1 MRTLKRILV
10 FILFTMALIGTVGG
24 LKYKK
29 VYAVNYAAVL
39 SEDFESYTTN
49 TTYNSTRVAGNW
61 TFYYGTVS
69 TNAVLSDTKSGQMRW
84 YSTATENYPYAD
96 YHFDAATTIDKIEFN
111 YAVSNTN
118 VHFDVQYSTDGT
130 NYTNIERVTPSGTS
144 KTAYSKVLA
153 SPLSITNFRVK
164 INDTGTAPA
173 KDNYTFRI
181 DDVVLSVESSAPQI
195 ATPANASISG
205 NVLSFDAVDH
215 AVSYNIGYFE
225 SEDAESPKKYVNIT
239 ETSYTFKEQS
249 EDGFNYIKIQTI
261 ADGVNYL
268 NSNYAYVGT
277 FTNTTINVKTV
288 TEMVALAGEALPP
301 FTYYDITGVVGTVAN
316 ANTANFDLTDGVS
329 TIAVFNLKDS
339 KEGTNRPIAQ
349 MGFAEGDT
357 IRIKAYKETASGG
370 RLRGYLVSVTHNY
383 GSQFSALN
391 TAASL
396 KVDYTSNMSNA
407 PAESVATMHLP
418 TSSLGNVAANVSHA
432 SELGFSNSLFKMI
445 SSKNS
450 ASNNTF
456 IASSDFRLYYSAN
469 GDGGSMTITGQSGIK
484 ISKIVITLD
493 GSNNALTK
501 VTGESGDADESVEDL
516 VRTYAFDSPSAYATI
531 QNVNTENKQARITA
545 MTIYYSGSYASSY
558 TINTET
564 VAAEEKPLL
573 SLMFGSRFSNELKGN
588 LDGSGTVVT
597 YGIAYAKTDD
607 LTGAPK
613 SLAEALDAGDSF
625 VHTIEGTPVKV
636 DADGTANESG
646 DYSQIGVS
654 LNHIPET
661 SYATEITAAVYVCVD
676 GEYYL
681 MNTKA
686 YSIKSIALAYRTSDC
701 TGYEEHLGLLGYLAS
716 YGD

>member
-1 MRTLKRILV
+1 MRTFKRVLV
-10 FILFTMALIGTVGG
+10 FILFTMALIGAVGG

-29 VYAVNYAAVL
+29 VYAVNYAPVL

-49 TTYNSTRVAGNW
+49 TTYNSTRVVGNW

-164 INDTGTAPA
+164 INDTGTAPT
-173 KDNYTFRI
+173 KDSYNFRI

-225 SEDAESPKKYVNIT
+225 SEAAESPKKYVNIT

-288 TEMVALAGEALPP
+288 TEMVALAGEVLPP

-357 IRIKAYKETASGG
+357 VRIKAYKETASGG

-391 TAASL
+391 TAAAL
-396 KVDYTSNMSNA
+396 KVDYTSNMSTA
-407 PAESVATMHLP
+407 PAESTAEMANSLPLLKTVAP
-418 TSSLGNVAANVSHA
+418 NRSYTSD
-432 SELGFSNSLFKMI
+432 LGFSDSLFKMTFL
-445 SSKNS
+445 KNS
-450 ASNNTF
+450 ASNDAY
-456 IASSDFRLYYSAN
+456 IAADSYRIYAGSGN
-469 GDGGSMTITGQSGIK
+469 GGSLIITGQSGIK
-484 ISKIVITLD
+484 ISKIVIKLMS
-493 GSNNALTK
+493 GNASATT
-501 VTGESGDADESVEDL
+501 VSGESGTATENVEDL
-516 VRTYAFDSPSAYATI
+516 TRTYTFDSPSSYATI
-531 QNVNTENKQARITA
+531 QNTGTEKAFISA

-607 LTGAPK
+607 LTGASK
-613 SLAEALDAGDSF
+613 TLAEALDAGDSF
-625 VHTIEGTPVKV
+625 VHTVEGTPVKV

-661 SYATEITAAVYVCVD
+661 SYDTEITAAVYVCVD